1 MSNSEKLKELKK
13 MVDDLEEKK
22 LKIKY
27 QKMYQD
33 KKLIDLNN
41 YEKILKEKNLREK
54 EEIMNAFDP
63 ELEKKVISQKLLN
76 DDLKKQIQPKSFFSY
91 FF

>member
-1 MSNSEKLKELKK
+1 MSNYETLKELKK

-63 ELEKKVISQKLLN
+63 EL
-76 DDLKKQIQPKSFFSY
+76 
-91 FF
+91 